1 VAISL
6 LEVNANPNKLP
17 ADEGAQISIRDLIRQ
32 IATGWPSYHRKLRVD
47 KTDPVYALVTVDFP
61 KALHPRI
68 ASYDNITPEGSTG
81 AGNITAAPWIA
92 LFDRRLTTSATSGYY
107 VVYLFSTDMSTVTLS
122 LAFGTTQFDKQFGGP
137 SSAFPRMRS
146 AAARLQEM
154 FNHLIPTH
162 MLRGPIDLRAEPRQK
177 LHYSYEQASILS
189 YPPYSIGA
197 LPEESRLVAD
207 LQALVKL
214 YTEIVSDPLEATVDR
229 LVEAVIEP
237 APTVE
242 TIQVQDFQPRPPR
255 NTRLTVDPTTRGR
268 ERRYSPESRKVG
280 DAGERVVLGYERD
293 RLINLGRPDLADRVR
308 WHGQQQDFCGWDITS
323 FDAAG
328 NEFYI
333 EVKSSIGTTIS
344 CINLTVN
351 EWQAACNAK
360 RKERYYIY
368 YLVTNALSVAPRIER
383 LQNPA
388 SYVEKGQLGCEAIV
402 YELQL
407 RRPKTG
413 CQPPSSDVDSGG
425 IVNIANGPRHD

>member
-1 VAISL
+1 M
-6 LEVNANPNKLP
+6 
-17 ADEGAQISIRDLIRQ
+17 LIKELVEE
-32 IATGWPSYHRKLRVD
+32 IATGWPSYHRRVRVD
-47 KTDPVYALVTVDFP
+47 KTDPLYALVTVQFP
-61 KALHPRI
+61 QTLYPYVAAHDTI
-68 ASYDNITPEGSTG
+68 MPEGSTG

-146 AAARLQEM
+146 AATRLQEM
-154 FNHLIPTH
+154 FNHLIPTD
-162 MLRGPIDLRAEPRQK
+162 MLRGPINLYAEPRQK

-189 YPPYSIGA
+189 YPPYPIGA

-214 YTEIVSDPLEATVDR
+214 YTKIVSDPLEATVDR
-229 LVEAVIEP
+229 LVEAVVEP
-237 APTVE
+237 ATTVE
-242 TIQVQDFQPRPPR
+242 IIEVQDFQPRRPR
-255 NTRLTVDPTTRGR
+255 NTRLKVDPTTRGR

-280 DAGERVVLGYERD
+280 DAGERLVLRYERD

-333 EVKSSIGTTIS
+333 EVKSSVGKAIS
-344 CINLTVN
+344 CIHLTVN
-351 EWQAACNAK
+351 EWHAACSSK
-360 RKERYYIY
+360 RKERYYI

-388 SYVEKGQLGCEAIV
+388 SYVEGGKLPCEAIV

-407 RRPKTG
+407 A
-413 CQPPSSDVDSGG
+413 PSVGDSEREPD
-425 IVNIANGPRHD
+425 IC

>member
-1 VAISL
+1 MAMSPLAANATVGRSL
-6 LEVNANPNKLP
+6 AGE
-17 ADEGAQISIRDLIRQ
+17 IRKMLIKDLIEQ
-32 IATGWPSYHRKLRVD
+32 IAAGWPSYHLKVRVD
-47 KTDPVYALVTVDFP
+47 KADPLYALVTEHFP
-61 KALHPRI
+61 RALYPYVAAHDTI
-68 ASYDNITPEGSTG
+68 IPEGSTG

-154 FNHLIPTH
+154 FNHLIPTQ
-162 MLRGPIDLRAEPRQK
+162 MLRGPINLYAEPRQK

-197 LPEESRLVAD
+197 LPEESQLVAD
-207 LQALVKL
+207 LQ
-214 YTEIVSDPLEATVDR
+214 DPA
-229 LVEAVIEP
+229 A
-237 APTVE
+237 
-242 TIQVQDFQPRPPR
+242 
-255 NTRLTVDPTTRGR
+255 RGR
-268 ERRYSPESRKVG
+268 ERRYSAESRKIG
-280 DAGERVVLGYERD
+280 DAGERVVLRYERD

-308 WHGQQQDFCGWDITS
+308 WHGQEQEFCGWDITS

-333 EVKSSIGTTIS
+333 EVKSSIGKAIS
-344 CINLTVN
+344 CINLTIN
-351 EWQAACNAK
+351 EWQAACNTK

-368 YLVTNALSVAPRIER
+368 LVTNVLSVAPRIER

-388 SYVEKGQLGCEAIV
+388 SYVERGTLSCEAIV
-402 YELQL
+402 YELRL
-407 RRPKTG
+407 
-413 CQPPSSDVDSGG
+413 PSLQCDG
-425 IVNIANGPRHD
+425 